1 MGKYKASHLMHGM
14 GWKLTKLKEG
24 NRYPD
29 AEKAEGPKQDE
40 LRQTYTKIYHY
51 LNWKFLTVGSNDS
64 KRKTVKGIYNI
75 Q

>member
-29 AEKAEGPKQDE
+29 AGGRGALKQDE
-40 LRQTYTKIYHY
+40 PKQTHTEAYHN
-51 LNWKFLTVGSNDS
+51 LK
-64 KRKTVKGIYNI
+64 
-75 Q
+75 